1 MKILKF
7 ILLGFVALVVVFL
20 IAGLFLPG
28 TYHVERSLAIKGKAA
43 DVFPYINDLKMWND
57 WSAWNK
63 ARYPD
68 MTQDFAAITSGTG
81 ASYSW
86 KGKDSG
92 EGTIKIVSA
101 DPEKGIAYDLDFE
114 HGKYFS
120 NGEIRLEP
128 AGDSVKVTWTNEGKL
143 GLNPIGR
150 YFGLFMDKFMGPDF
164 EKGLANLKAKVETK

>member
-20 IAGLFLPG
+20 IVGFFLPG
-28 TYHVERSLAIKGKAA
+28 TYHVERSIVIKGKAA
-43 DVFPYINDLKMWND
+43 DVYPYISNLKTWND
-57 WSAWNK
+57 WTAWNEQ
-63 ARYPD
+63 RYTD
-68 MTQDFAAITSGTG
+68 LKQEFGTITSGTG

-86 KGKDSG
+86 TGKDSG

-101 DPEKGIAYDLDFE
+101 DPEKGIAYDLDFA

-128 AGDSVKVTWTNEGKL
+128 TGDSVKVTWTNEGKL
-143 GLNPIGR
+143 GLNPLDR
-150 YFGLFMDKFMGPDF
+150 YFGLFMDKLMAPDF